1 MLYESPH
8 RICDLVRQISID
20 WEGCDLCVCSDLTKK
35 FEKMYRGSAAQVLA
49 MLENNPSVEKG
60 EYCIVAD
67 ISMLPP
73 LEEKAPVQDATV
85 IMLAAIINDDA
96 SIADAA
102 QAAMD
107 AGCPRNEVY
116 KAKLKIQDMFE
127 EE

>member
-8 RICDLVRQISID
+8 RICDLVKQISID
-20 WEGCDLCVCSDLTKK
+20 WPGCDLCVCSDLTKK
-35 FEKMYRGSAAQVLA
+35 FERMYRGSADQVLA
-49 MLENNPSVEKG
+49 MLEGNPSVEKG

-73 LEEKAPVQDATV
+73 MEEKKQALDATV
-85 IMLAAIINDDA
+85 LMLAAIINEDA
-96 SIADAA
+96 SISDAA

-116 KAKLKIQDMFE
+116 KAKLRIQDMFE